1 MAHRQ
6 EQAGDSIIGQNDAIG
21 DICQGS
27 QYWAR
32 SVGLESSNAS
42 VAKQELAES
51 CRMITAETFRKPV
64 GKMARR
70 AWQVRFGFGNDS
82 KIKHQHP
89 VDQDSCLADKIVR
102 FVVVKVAVISPYNVP
117 IVFGMDIFFT
127 HQKRMAQA
135 VFDVFEFTKSL
146 ESEYSFVRA
155 IPFYS
160 QSVSGPF
167 GHAVDRIILPFTIL
181 LVIPPVHRIIGHR
194 SMAG

>member
-1 MAHRQ
+1 
-6 EQAGDSIIGQNDAIG
+6 
-21 DICQGS
+21 
-27 QYWAR
+27 
-32 SVGLESSNAS
+32 
-42 VAKQELAES
+42 
-51 CRMITAETFRKPV
+51 
-64 GKMARR
+64 
-70 AWQVRFGFGNDS
+70 
-82 KIKHQHP
+82 
-89 VDQDSCLADKIVR
+89 
-102 FVVVKVAVISPYNVP
+102 
-117 IVFGMDIFFT
+117 
-127 HQKRMAQA
+127 MAQA